1 MVCSRISSQ
10 NECGRRSA
18 KESSGKPGKAH
29 PREAG
34 INATGVNG
42 QIWSKSGPLWDP
54 DAQTASCKLFLLC
67 LPSPHHLSRE
77 RKLIEKAD

>member
-1 MVCSRISSQ
+1 MACSRISSQ
-10 NECGRRSA
+10 NEYGRRFA

-34 INATGVNG
+34 INATGVNRSRSD
-42 QIWSKSGPLWDP
+42 QSQVPSGTPTHRLP
-54 DAQTASCKLFLLC
+54 AASCSSSA
-67 LPSPHHLSRE
+67 SPHPARE